1 MRKPLKRWTINYTKR
16 KFNNALNETS
26 TKRRNLCMHLN
37 ISSLSYHHV
46 ELYNIISEIKI
57 KPKIIGTSESSLQ
70 RSKQSITNTSPLN
83 YMYEHTLIESSKGG
97 TLLCLVKNLKYKLR
111 KGLNIYQKG
120 NIKSPFVEIIN

>member
-1 MRKPLKRWTINYTKR
+1 
-16 KFNNALNETS
+16 
-26 TKRRNLCMHLN
+26 MHLT

-46 ELYNIISEIKI
+46 ELYNIISEMKI

-70 RSKQSITNTSPLN
+70 KSKQSITNTSPPN
-83 YMYEHTLIESSKGG
+83 YMYEHTLKESSQGG